1 MIVIFSLVS
10 GGLGILGGILL
21 GILIDQTKMHNAAK
35 GYFRLEPYDDDNT
48 GYYKINMIIP
58 PDQDLLHKD
67 IIILRKDSQN

>member
-1 MIVIFSLVS
+1 MIDVIA
-10 GGLGILGGILL
+10 GIVAGTLL
-21 GILIDQTKMHNAAK
+21 GAYLMSVKTRNAAK
-35 GYFRLEPYDDDNT
+35 GYFMIEPYDNDNT